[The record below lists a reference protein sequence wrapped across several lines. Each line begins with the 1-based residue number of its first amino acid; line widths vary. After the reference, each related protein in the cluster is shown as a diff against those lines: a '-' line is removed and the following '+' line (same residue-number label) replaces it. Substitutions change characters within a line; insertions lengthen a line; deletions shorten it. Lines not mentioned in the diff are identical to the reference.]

1 MPRLI
6 IDVDSFAAD
15 KKLQGLVDAS
25 RDLRPLLIG
34 LGTMAM
40 REFDKNFRAQ
50 GRPTQWAP
58 LKPKTLYRRRK
69 SGKGAKILRDTG
81 RLQQSL
87 SQGRTGN
94 VYRLEPRSLTIGSNL
109 VYARIH
115 QFGGTIKQRPR
126 SNLAPRTFARIG
138 NRMLLRGK
146 DGKVRVGSK
155 LDGTPIRKKFAAA
168 ASVRMTY
175 RARTI
180 RIPAR
185 PYLVIPAEA
194 ISRFQRA
201 VKKWLK
207 ESMD

>member
-15 KKLQGLVDAS
+15 KKLKGLVDAS

-34 LGTMAM
+34 LGMMAI

-58 LKPKTLYRRRK
+58 LKPKTLHRRRK

-87 SQGRTGN
+87 SQGRIGN

-115 QFGGTIKQRPR
+115 QFGGTIKRRPR
-126 SNLAPRTFARIG
+126 SKP
-138 NRMLLRGK
+138 
-146 DGKVRVGSK
+146 
-155 LDGTPIRKKFAAA
+155 DGTPIRKKFAAT
-168 ASVRMTY
+168 ASARMTY

>member
-6 IDVDSFAAD
+6 IDLDSFAARQ
-15 KKLQGLVDAS
+15 KLKAIETAG
-25 RDLRPLLIG
+25 RDLRPLLIN
-34 LGTMAM
+34 LGMLAM

-50 GRPTQWAP
+50 GRPQWTP
-58 LKPKTLYRRRK
+58 LRPKTLYRRRK
-69 SGKGAKILRDTG
+69 SGKGARILRDTG

-87 SQGRTGN
+87 SQGRPGN

-115 QFGGTIKQRPR
+115 QFGGTITMRPR
-126 SNLAPRTFARIG
+126 SDRAPRTFARVG
-138 NRMLLRGK
+138 GRMLLRGK

-168 ASVRMTY
+168 ASVRMTF
-175 RARTI
+175 RERTI

-185 PYLVIPAEA
+185 PYLVIPREA
-194 ISRFQRA
+194 LSLFHRA
-201 VKKWLK
+201 VKKWMK
-207 ESMD
+207 ENLS

>member
-15 KKLQGLVDAS
+15 KKLKGLVDSS

-40 REFDKNFRAQ
+40 SEFDKNFRAE
-50 GRPTQWAP
+50 GRPKWTP

-69 SGKGAKILRDTG
+69 SGRGAEILNDQGTLR
-81 RLQQSL
+81 QSL

-94 VYRLEPRSLTIGSNL
+94 IYRLEPRSLTIGSNL

-115 QFGGTIKQRPR
+115 QFGGTITMRPR
-126 SNLAPRTFARIG
+126 SDRAPRTFARVG
-138 NRMLLRGK
+138 GRMLLRGK

-168 ASVRMTY
+168 ASVRMTF
-175 RARTI
+175 RERTI

-185 PYLVIPAEA
+185 PYLVIPREA
-194 ISRFQRA
+194 LSLFHRA
-201 VKKWLK
+201 VKKWMK
-207 ESMD
+207 ENLS